1 MISSWRESEVKV
13 TRDTSSMLHALVRKA
28 LQELGYTSLLPVQE
42 KAIPVVL
49 SGQNTLIVAP
59 TGSGKTEAALLPVM
73 SMILQRS
80 HGRRGVKAVYVTPLR
95 ALNRD
100 IEWRMKRLAEQT
112 GLSLY
117 VRHGDSTQSVRRR
130 FQREPPDIVVTTPE
144 SLNLMVATPQLRRLW
159 RTVRHVI
166 IDEVHE
172 LIDSKRGVEFSV
184 TLERLALAAGTR
196 VQRIGLSATLS
207 KASITEAGRL
217 ISGSAPFR
225 VVEDRSAKRYDVRVS
240 VVWSE
245 EKWNAAIRRIAGI
258 IRESQGQVLVFTN
271 TRSTAEMLGAELAKI
286 LGEDKVAVHH
296 GSLSR
301 RIREEAEKEFKTGS
315 KQVLVATSSMELGI
329 DVGAID
335 LVVQFMS
342 PRQVLSMVQRTG
354 RSGHRFGDTSRGV
367 IVTIGNL
374 YEVMEST
381 VIAYRAM
388 KGSLEDLKAPRR
400 SLDVL
405 AHQMAG
411 MVIEGTAETVEDV
424 YMIASSAYPFHDL
437 SLEEAE
443 RVAMHLDSVRV
454 LRYRDGRL
462 SQSGRSR
469 SYFYRVSMIP
479 DDTSYRVV
487 DVVTGETVGEL
498 GERFIEA
505 EIMRLEEDERKFR
518 FILSGRVWEALDID
532 VEAGK
537 VTAKPIGLV
546 EGSVPSWEGELI
558 PVDYKV
564 AREVC
569 GLLSLGMVDPEA
581 FQRIMRERG
590 LDKESIHKI
599 LEVLS
604 ETEKA
609 WGLHLSAVKPVVEQ
623 ARDDAVIL
631 YTCLGSKGNYALA
644 LLLSNILE
652 NRVKTEFSYIPYAVV
667 FTSPGRLPARLI
679 AEALAEAKRLSPA
692 ERRVRVYSSLRKT
705 TIYLIRLLHV
715 SRRLGVIDPD
725 SRVPFDKLRR
735 LREALQGSVVDEET
749 IREVAF
755 DKLDMEAV
763 DNLLDDMEE
772 PVLVQGPSRLAEE
785 VLDNPYIK
793 KDAGVNLKA
802 LALEQIIKGLMKRM
816 ERKTLLLQC
825 VICGNTWLDN
835 AASASSRMLRCPKC
849 NSAVVAPLPDT
860 EWGRETAEA
869 YKRYIKN
876 GKPPRGMKK
885 RIEEVKERGSLYLAY
900 ASQGMGRK
908 VIEALMMPGIG
919 VERAKRVLMADARGP
934 NEFYKALVKAMEDYA
949 SNRKYWRK

>member
-1 MISSWRESEVKV
+1 MERESWSKV
-13 TRDTSSMLHALVRKA
+13 AETSLDPAGMLHPLVRKA
-28 LQELGYTSLLPVQE
+28 LRELGYTSLLPVQE

-49 SGQNTLIVAP
+49 SGRNTLIVAP

-73 SMILQRS
+73 SMILERGD
-80 HGRRGVKAVYVTPLR
+80 GRRGVKAVYVTPLR

-100 IEWRMKRLAEQT
+100 IEWRMRKLAEQT

-166 IDEVHE
+166 VDEVHE
-172 LIDSKRGVEFSV
+172 LIDSKRGAEFSV
-184 TLERLALAAGTR
+184 TLERLALAAGSR

-207 KASITEAGRL
+207 KASITEAGKL
-217 ISGSAPFR
+217 ISGMAPFS
-225 VVEDRSAKRYDVRVS
+225 VVEDRSAKRYDVGVS
-240 VVWSE
+240 VVWDE
-245 EKWNAAIRRIAGI
+245 DKWTAAIKRIAEI
-258 IRESQGQVLVFTN
+258 IRETRGQVLVFTN
-271 TRSTAEMLGAELAKI
+271 TRSTAEMLGAELARL

-301 RIREEAEKEFKTGS
+301 RIREEAEKEFKTGR

-335 LVVQFMS
+335 LVIQFMS
-342 PRQVLSMVQRTG
+342 PRQVLAMVQRTG
-354 RSGHRFGDTSRGV
+354 RSGHRFGDTSRGI
-367 IVTIGNL
+367 IVTIGNI

-381 VIAYRAM
+381 VIAYRAV

-405 AHQMAG
+405 AHQMTG

-443 RVAMHLDSVRV
+443 RVAVHLDSVRV

-505 EIMRLEEDERKFR
+505 EVMRLGDERKFR

-569 GLLSLGMVDPEA
+569 GLLSLGMVDREA
-581 FQRIMRERG
+581 FQRIMRSRG
-590 LDKESIHKI
+590 LDEESTRRI
-599 LEVLS
+599 LDVLA
-604 ETEKA
+604 ETGKT

-623 ARDDAVIL
+623 ARSEAVIL

-644 LLLSNILE
+644 LLISNILE
-652 NRVKTEFSYIPYAVV
+652 NRVKTEFSYIPYAIV

-679 AEALAEAKRLSPA
+679 AEALIEAKRLSPA
-692 ERRVRVYSSLRKT
+692 ERRMRVYSSLRKT

-749 IREVAF
+749 LREVVF
-755 DKLDMEAV
+755 DKLDMDAV
-763 DNLLDDMEE
+763 DAMLDDMEE
-772 PVLVQGPSRLAEE
+772 PVLVEGPSRLAEE

-825 VICGNTWLDN
+825 VICGHTWTDN

-849 NSAVVAPLPDT
+849 RSAVVAPLPDT

-869 YKRYIKN
+869 YKKYIKT
-876 GKPPRGMKK
+876 GRPPRGMRK
-885 RIEEVKERGSLYLAY
+885 RIDEVRERGSLYLAY